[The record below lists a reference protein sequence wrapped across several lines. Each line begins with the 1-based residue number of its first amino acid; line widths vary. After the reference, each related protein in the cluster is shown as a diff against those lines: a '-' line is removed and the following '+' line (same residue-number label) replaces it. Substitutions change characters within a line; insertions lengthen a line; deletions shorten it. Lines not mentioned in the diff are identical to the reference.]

1 VASDWASG
9 PDALDCL
16 LAQPSA
22 ETACERLRLQV
33 RLLFESRD
41 LAANL
46 LGAYWREAEELKRIR
61 TCPDPREAE

>member
-1 VASDWASG
+1 VASDWASE
-9 PDALDCL
+9 PDALDCF

-33 RLLFESRD
+33 RLLLESRD
-41 LAANL
+41 LAANP

-61 TCPDPREAE
+61 TYPGPREVE